1 VQLVKMA
8 LKRGQF
14 YLCAEILRFLTPPR
28 EGVMQW
34 GPGSPLGGSAAAK
47 DASGSAAAAAGA
59 KPGAV
64 PQLKP
69 SGSAAAAGGSGQG
82 GWFSWIWGSSGSSQQ
97 QQQQQQLDETNKQQL
112 GGGGDVTAAGVGGK
126 GLVSQ
131 GSPSAAGGMEH
142 GSDACRE
149 VADKAWKLLYT
160 VSILRIWACHASSPA
175 CDLLPR
181 QRMCPAVSGG
191 LQETLCINPCD
202 GATEH
207 QLQVGLAMPYASTHL
222 LSATP
227 FASQSA
233 PHSAD

>member
-1 VQLVKMA
+1 MA

-64 PQLKP
+64 PQQKP

-97 QQQQQQLDETNKQQL
+97 QQQQLDETNKQQL
-112 GGGGDVTAAGVGGK
+112 GGGGGVIAAGVGGK

-131 GSPSAAGGMEH
+131 GSLSAAGGMEH

-175 CDLLPR
+175 CGLLPG
-181 QRMCPAVSGG
+181 QRMCPAEFGWFTGAPVH
-191 LQETLCINPCD
+191 NPCD
-202 GATEH
+202 GATEY
-207 QLQVGLAMPYASTHL
+207 QLQVGLAVPYASTHL